1 MDVHRLVVTLS
12 TSTILVV
19 LLVVALGGLVKGL
32 VGFGYAIAGTAV
44 LASLLSPTTAV
55 ALMILPMLGAN
66 LRLLGELSESGL
78 RACARRFWPFVA
90 AAVVGTVGGMAALSV
105 VPGRLVAT
113 GLGAFTL
120 AYVVLQQDRVPV
132 PGVAAFERTCFVE
145 TTSMKVA
152 LGLASGVVFGASN
165 AAVQVVAY
173 LDSLDLDR
181 ETFAGVLAM
190 ILVGVSTVRLGVA
203 WQFGLFEAGNALGV
217 SALAAVPGVAGVAVG
232 EHLRD
237 RVNDAVLAELALAL
251 FAVIA
256 VRLLSKGLLGA

>member
-1 MDVHRLVVTLS
+1 VALS
-12 TSTILVV
+12 TSTILLVFA
-19 LLVVALGGLVKGL
+19 VVALGGLLKGL

-66 LRLLGELSESGL
+66 LRLLGELSGPGL
-78 RACARRFWPFVA
+78 RSCVRRFWPFVA
-90 AAVVGTVGGMAALSV
+90 AAVVGTVGGMFALSL

-120 AYVVLQQDRVPV
+120 AYVVLQQDRVRV

-145 TTSMKVA
+145 TTTMKSF
-152 LGLASGVVFGASN
+152 LGLASGAVFGVSN

-203 WQFGLFEAGNALGV
+203 WQFGLFEAGNELVV
-217 SALAAVPGVAGVAVG
+217 SAIAAVPGVAGVAVG
-232 EHLRD
+232 ERFRSRFD
-237 RVNDAVLAELALAL
+237 DAVLAKLALAL

-256 VRLLSKGLLGA
+256 VRLLSKGLLGV

>member
-1 MDVHRLVVTLS
+1 MSLS
-12 TSTILVV
+12 TSTV
-19 LLVVALGGLVKGL
+19 LLVLVVVGLGGVVKGL

-44 LASLLSPTTAV
+44 LASVLSPTTAV
-55 ALMILPMLGAN
+55 ALMIVPMLAAN
-66 LRLLGELSESGL
+66 LRLLGELTESGL
-78 RACARRFWPFVA
+78 RSCVRRFWPFVA
-90 AAVVGTVGGMAALSV
+90 AAVVGTVGGMAVLSV

-120 AYVVLQQDRVPV
+120 AYVLLQQDRVRV

-145 TTSMKVA
+145 TTTMKVL
-152 LGLASGVVFGASN
+152 LGFASGVVFGVSN

-181 ETFAGVLAM
+181 QTFAGVLAM

-203 WQFGLFEAGNALGV
+203 WQFGLFEAGRTLWV
-217 SALAAVPGVAGVAVG
+217 SAGAAVPGVLGVALG
-232 EHLRD
+232 ERFRG
-237 RVNDAVLAELALAL
+237 RVDDAVLARLALAL

-256 VRLLSKGLLGA
+256 VRLLSKGLLGV

>member
-1 MDVHRLVVTLS
+1 MSLS
-12 TSTILVV
+12 TSTV
-19 LLVVALGGLVKGL
+19 LLVLVVVGLGGVVKGL

-55 ALMILPMLGAN
+55 ALMIVPMLAAN
-66 LRLLGELSESGL
+66 LRLLGELTGSGL
-78 RACARRFWPFVA
+78 RSCVGRFWPFVA
-90 AAVVGTVGGMAALSV
+90 AAVVGTVGGMAVLSV
-105 VPGRLVAT
+105 VPGRVVAT

-120 AYVVLQQDRVPV
+120 AYVVLQQDRVRV

-145 TTSMKVA
+145 TTTMKA
-152 LGLASGVVFGASN
+152 LLGFASGVVFGVSN

-203 WQFGLFEAGNALGV
+203 WQFGLFEAGSTLWV
-217 SALAAVPGVAGVAVG
+217 SAAAAVPGVAGVALG
-232 EHLRD
+232 ERFRD
-237 RVNDAVLAELALAL
+237 RVDDAVLARVALAL

-256 VRLLSKGLLGA
+256 VRLLSKGVLGV